1 MNKEHYSELITLSQE
16 IYNDINKKLTAYLDK
31 TYGSIPENTM
41 AQQMEDY
48 LFVAEESTGYV
59 LGNALALVDAES
71 MELEISTFENNFPFL
86 CQPLFQLLL
95 QQFFIRQVQLILC
108 RVDICI
114 LWKRQFHHC
123 IVFILAEQDTDCG
136 ILILG
141 FLIAVIVVHIHLHLS
156 EVFVCQLL
164 HL

>member
-1 MNKEHYSELITLSQE
+1 MNKEYYSELITLSQE

-71 MELEISTFENNFPFL
+71 MELEISTFENNLRRSVAAAQKKANGGQMP
-86 CQPLFQLLL
+86 
-95 QQFFIRQVQLILC
+95 
-108 RVDICI
+108 
-114 LWKRQFHHC
+114 
-123 IVFILAEQDTDCG
+123 
-136 ILILG
+136 
-141 FLIAVIVVHIHLHLS
+141 S
-156 EVFVCQLL
+156 
-164 HL
+164 

>member
-71 MELEISTFENNFPFL
+71 MELEISTFENNL
-86 CQPLFQLLL
+86 
-95 QQFFIRQVQLILC
+95 R
-108 RVDICI
+108 R
-114 LWKRQFHHC
+114 
-123 IVFILAEQDTDCG
+123 IV
-136 ILILG
+136 
-141 FLIAVIVVHIHLHLS
+141 AVAQKKANGGQMPS
-156 EVFVCQLL
+156 
-164 HL
+164 

>member
-71 MELEISTFENNFPFL
+71 MELEISTFENNL
-86 CQPLFQLLL
+86 
-95 QQFFIRQVQLILC
+95 R
-108 RVDICI
+108 R
-114 LWKRQFHHC
+114 
-123 IVFILAEQDTDCG
+123 IVAAAQKKANG
-136 ILILG
+136 G
-141 FLIAVIVVHIHLHLS
+141 QMPS
-156 EVFVCQLL
+156 
-164 HL
+164 

>member
-1 MNKEHYSELITLSQE
+1 MKGERSMNKEHYSELITLSQE

-71 MELEISTFENNFPFL
+71 MELEISTFENNL
-86 CQPLFQLLL
+86 
-95 QQFFIRQVQLILC
+95 R
-108 RVDICI
+108 R
-114 LWKRQFHHC
+114 
-123 IVFILAEQDTDCG
+123 IVAAAQKKANG
-136 ILILG
+136 G
-141 FLIAVIVVHIHLHLS
+141 QMPS
-156 EVFVCQLL
+156 
-164 HL
+164 